1 MITTQQL
8 QLLKEGNKNA
18 FEALYRAYNARIYSF
33 VLSMI
38 GDAGVAKDITQDI
51 FLQIWEKRLNIDLE
65 GNLGGYLIKIS
76 QNMVYHYVR
85 RELLL
90 QNYVD
95 KLSNESADESVE
107 IDEELDYLFLEEY
120 ILKLLEELP
129 PARREVFMLYWKSG
143 LNYREIAEQLDISEK
158 TVATQVHRSLD
169 FLRDKL
175 GTIAFS
181 VSLFLHH
188 I

>member
-18 FEALYRAYNARIYSF
+18 FEALYRGYNARIYNF
-33 VLSMI
+33 VLS
-38 GDAGVAKDITQDI
+38 I
-51 FLQIWEKRLNIDLE
+51 FLHIWEKRLNIDLE
-65 GNLGGYLIKIS
+65 GNFDGYLFKIS

-95 KLSNESADESVE
+95 RLANESSDESVE

-143 LNYREIAEQLDISEK
+143 LNYREIADQLNISEK

-175 GTIAFS
+175 GIIAFS
-181 VSLFLHH
+181 VSLFLHD

>member
-1 MITTQQL
+1 MMITTQQL
-8 QLLKEGNKNA
+8 QLLKEGNKKA
-18 FEALYRAYNARIYSF
+18 FEALYRAYNARIY
-33 VLSMI
+33 VM
-38 GDAGVAKDITQDI
+38 VYHI
-51 FLQIWEKRLNIDLE
+51 F
-65 GNLGGYLIKIS
+65 GYLFKIS

>member
-18 FEALYRAYNARIYSF
+18 FEALYRAYNSRISP
-33 VLSMI
+33 
-38 GDAGVAKDITQDI
+38 
-51 FLQIWEKRLNIDLE
+51 
-65 GNLGGYLIKIS
+65 
-76 QNMVYHYVR
+76 NMVYYYVR

-143 LNYREIAEQLDISEK
+143 LNYREIADQLNISEK

-175 GTIAFS
+175 GIIAFS
-181 VSLFLHH
+181 VSLFLHD

>member
-8 QLLKEGNKNA
+8 RLLKEGNKNA
-18 FEALYRAYNARIYSF
+18 FEALYRGYNARIYNF
-33 VLSMI
+33 VLSMVSN
-38 GDAGVAKDITQDI
+38 AGVAKDITQDI
-51 FLQIWEKRLNIDLE
+51 FLHIW
-65 GNLGGYLIKIS
+65 
-76 QNMVYHYVR
+76 VYHYVR

-95 KLSNESADESVE
+95 RLANESSDESVE

-143 LNYREIAEQLDISEK
+143 LNYREIADQLNISEK

-175 GTIAFS
+175 GIIAFS
-181 VSLFLHH
+181 ISLFLHD

>member
-1 MITTQQL
+1 MRKAHLSAATTSIADRW
-8 QLLKEGNKNA
+8 A
-18 FEALYRAYNARIYSF
+18 FFQNRGFFYYI
-33 VLSMI
+33 I
-38 GDAGVAKDITQDI
+38 P
-51 FLQIWEKRLNIDLE
+51 
-65 GNLGGYLIKIS
+65 

-95 KLSNESADESVE
+95 KLSDESSDESVE

-143 LNYREIAEQLDISEK
+143 LNYREIADQLNISEK

-175 GTIAFS
+175 GIIAFS
-181 VSLFLHH
+181 VSLFLHD